1 MILAILIG
9 LIGLFCLYAE
19 FFLPGGVLAV
29 LGGSI
34 LLGSMVLFFFR
45 SPSPFF
51 GVVYVVVLLAASTLI
66 CFLALRNIRRSG
78 KQNAFFLQR
87 DQSGFSAEKIE
98 ENLIGKEGIVST
110 ELKPS
115 GHIRIE
121 GKVYQALS
129 QGEFLPKGTLVE
141 VLLMKGSHVIV
152 KLKK

>member
-1 MILAILIG
+1 MILAALIG
-9 LIGLFCLYAE
+9 VLGLFCLYCE

-34 LLGSMVLFFFR
+34 LLGSIVLFFLNTT
-45 SPSPFF
+45 SPFL
-51 GVVYVVVLLAASTLI
+51 GVLYVLLLLGLAVAI
-66 CFLALRNIRRSG
+66 CFYALRNIRRSG

-121 GKVYQALS
+121 GKIYQALS
-129 QGEFLPKGTLVE
+129 QGEFLPKGSLVE